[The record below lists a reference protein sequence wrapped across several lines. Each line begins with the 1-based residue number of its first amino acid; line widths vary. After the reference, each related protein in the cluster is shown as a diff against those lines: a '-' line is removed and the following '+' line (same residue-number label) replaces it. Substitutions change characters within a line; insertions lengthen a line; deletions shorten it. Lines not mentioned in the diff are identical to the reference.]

1 MLLNDGR
8 LHAHMHV
15 CIQRVPVLV
24 SYWSEKSKVQ
34 KRDKFNANMKWQNID
49 LNGFVQDIV
58 AYCYTSGVF
67 IDGRLSV

>member
-1 MLLNDGR
+1 
-8 LHAHMHV
+8 MHSKSS
-15 CIQRVPVLV
+15 CIGHVLV
-24 SYWSEKSKVQ
+24 REKAKCT

-58 AYCYTSGVF
+58 AYCYISGVF